1 MKQRSEKKGNAA
13 LIRAEM
19 QARADAIE
27 ELCKE
32 LAAEGLIV
40 DTGLRKWRSPRRSL
54 WESKIYR
61 KSDH

>member
-27 ELCKE
+27 ELSKE
-32 LAAEGLIV
+32 LAAEGFN
-40 DTGLRKWRSPRRSL
+40 S
-54 WESKIYR
+54 
-61 KSDH
+61 